1 MKKLFLLGTLLFAF
15 SAASAQN
22 YYPAGDYGLHAGTNR
37 IEFYGGMVLPQSD
50 WSYNGQNIDLG
61 NIGWTAGM
69 GFYRNISSVFAL
81 GLDGNYAQF
90 GDGDKV
96 NEGTPAEYYF
106 RTGAATGLIAGRI
119 NFFPRQ
125 STRLYVPMG
134 LGLGHVFVRQNNG
147 DGSHKTYNSTNLA
160 GMLGVGLEFDM
171 DESWMLGVEGR
182 YYVTRVRDDVKTAF
196 GKGHIHYSEIMLKI
210 GCRF

>member
-22 YYPAGDYGLHAGTNR
+22 YYPVEEYGLRAGTNR
-37 IEFYGGMVLPQSD
+37 VDFYGGMVLPQSA
-50 WSYNGQNIDLG
+50 WSHNGKEIDLG
-61 NIGWTAGM
+61 NIGWTVGM
-69 GFYRNISSVFAL
+69 GFYRNLSSVFAL

-90 GDGDKV
+90 GDGDKK
-96 NEGTPAEYYF
+96 NEGTPGEYYF
-106 RTGAATGLIAGRI
+106 RTGAATGLVAGRV
-119 NFFPRQ
+119 NFFPRH

-134 LGLGHVFVRQNNG
+134 LGVGHVFVRQKNV
-147 DGSHKTYNSTNLA
+147 DGSHKTYNSTDLA

-182 YYVTRVRDDVKTAF
+182 YYRMRTRDDVKAEF
-196 GKGHIHYSEIMLKI
+196 GKKHIHYSEVMLKI